1 MVTEKMPK
9 MRCDLC
15 DFGCSKL
22 SNWNAHLLTSKH
34 QFVTNCDKT
43 VTQNNSSTYMCSN
56 CNKVYNSRNGL
67 WSHSKKCKQSKNDDT
82 DIVEQLLKQNNEFK
96 TIILEQNKMFVGQSI
111 ELQKQ
116 TSEIQKQN
124 QDMHKQILEVCKNGI
139 IANNTVNSHNKTFN
153 LQVFLNEDCK
163 DAMNVS
169 DFMNSLNLQVSDL
182 ECVGQLGFVEGISNI
197 IIKRLN
203 AMDITKRPVHC
214 TDSKRETI
222 YIKEDGVW
230 TKDDDDNMKIRK
242 LVRGVS
248 SRNCKNAGA
257 YKAMYPE
264 WKDPESKHSYIY
276 DKIVLEAFG
285 GTNNGKD
292 EENENKII
300 RKILK
305 HLTIDKSAFIQ

>member
-1 MVTEKMPK
+1 MNPNI
-9 MRCDLC
+9 
-15 DFGCSKL
+15 F
-22 SNWNAHLLTSKH
+22 TSKKH
-34 QFVTNCDKT
+34 PEFYCEVCNFDCCKKGDFNRHIMTLKHKRLINPNNITSTTDNNEYTCTCGKT
-43 VTQNNSSTYMCSN
+43 YKHMSSLCAHKKSCSPNNNVDSSLLMQL
-56 CNKVYNSRNGL
+56 V
-67 WSHSKKCKQSKNDDT
+67 KQNDDFKN
-82 DIVEQLLKQNNEFK
+82 LL
-96 TIILEQNKMFVGQSI
+96 IEQNKVII
-111 ELQKQ
+111 EQNNKVFE
-116 TSEIQKQN
+116 TQN
-124 QDMHKQILEVCKNGI
+124 QMIEVCKNGI
-139 IANNTVNSHNKTFN
+139 TNNSINNVNSNNKTFN

-248 SRNCKNAGA
+248 FRNCRNAGA

-305 HLTIDKSAFIQ
+305 HLTIDKAAFIQ

>member
-1 MVTEKMPK
+1 MDLKEK
-9 MRCDLC
+9 
-15 DFGCSKL
+15 
-22 SNWNAHLLTSKH
+22 LL
-34 QFVTNCDKT
+34 
-43 VTQNNSSTYMCSN
+43 
-56 CNKVYNSRNGL
+56 
-67 WSHSKKCKQSKNDDT
+67 
-82 DIVEQLLKQNNEFK
+82 
-96 TIILEQNKMFVGQSI
+96 
-111 ELQKQ
+111 
-116 TSEIQKQN
+116 
-124 QDMHKQILEVCKNGI
+124 QDMQKQILEVCKNGI
-139 IANNTVNSHNKTFN
+139 VNNSVTQVNSHNKTFN

-214 TDSKRETI
+214 TDQKREIVYT
-222 YIKEDGVW
+222 KEDGVW

-248 SRNCKNAGA
+248 SRNCRNAGA

-264 WKDPESKHSYIY
+264 CKDPESKHSYIY
-276 DKIVLEAFG
+276 DKIVLEVFG

-305 HLTIDKSAFIQ
+305 HLTIDKAAFS

>member
-1 MVTEKMPK
+1 MQNMQSEFVCEICDYKCSRKFCLKQHQQTAKHINATNAISKYACNNCEKYFNHHSSLH
-9 MRCDLC
+9 R
-15 DFGCSKL
+15 
-22 SNWNAHLLTSKH
+22 H
-34 QFVTNCDKT
+34 QKT
-43 VTQNNSSTYMCSN
+43 
-56 CNKVYNSRNGL
+56 CNPVPNIEGGVV
-67 WSHSKKCKQSKNDDT
+67 
-82 DIVEQLLKQNNEFK
+82 IELLKQNQDFK
-96 TIILEQNKMFVGQSI
+96 MLIIEQNNKLEQHNTKMLGLLESNNSI
-111 ELQKQ
+111 
-116 TSEIQKQN
+116 T
-124 QDMHKQILEVCKNGI
+124 
-139 IANNTVNSHNKTFN
+139 NNTTNNSITQVNSNNKTFN

-248 SRNCKNAGA
+248 FRNCRNAGA

-264 WKDPESKHSYIY
+264 CRDPESKHSYIY

-285 GTNNGKD
+285 GSNKGKD
-292 EENENKII
+292 DENENKII

-305 HLTIDKSAFIQ
+305 HLTIDKSAFI

>member
-1 MVTEKMPK
+1 MEEEKLKKRDPRFVCISCNFKCYMKCDWERHILRPK
-9 MRCDLC
+9 HVNNVFLE
-15 DFGCSKL
+15 
-22 SNWNAHLLTSKH
+22 TSKEEK
-34 QFVTNCDKT
+34 TNKT
-43 VTQNNSSTYMCSN
+43 YTCECGRIFSTSS
-56 CNKVYNSRNGL
+56 GL
-67 WSHSKKCKQSKNDDT
+67 WKHEQKCGLDET
-82 DIVEQLLKQNNEFK
+82 DNLLNSNLIIQL
-96 TIILEQNKMFVGQSI
+96 I
-111 ELQKQ
+111 
-116 TSEIQKQN
+116 KQN
-124 QDMHKQILEVCKNGI
+124 QDFKELLIEQNTKIVDTLSVAI
-139 IANNTVNSHNKTFN
+139 SDAIVNNNNITNISQVNSNNKTFN

-248 SRNCKNAGA
+248 SRNCKNATA

-300 RKILK
+300 RNILK
-305 HLTIDKSAFIQ
+305 HLTINKAAFS

>member
-1 MVTEKMPK
+1 MMGKNSHKLAEKFHCES
-9 MRCDLC
+9 CDYS
-15 DFGCSKL
+15 CSKK
-22 SNWNAHLLTSKH
+22 SDYNKHILTRKH
-34 QFVTNCDKT
+34 QISTNLQQPSTEIVANKYVCKCGKSYKERTGLWYHSKNCDD
-43 VTQNNSSTYMCSN
+43 QNPVQMNFDA
-56 CNKVYNSRNGL
+56 KLLVGL
-67 WSHSKKCKQSKNDDT
+67 
-82 DIVEQLLKQNNEFK
+82 F
-96 TIILEQNKMFVGQSI
+96 
-111 ELQKQ
+111 
-116 TSEIQKQN
+116 KQN
-124 QDMHKQILEVCKNGI
+124 QEFKDIIIEQNTKLAEQNTILYEQNNKIINVIEKN
-139 IANNTVNSHNKTFN
+139 NNNITNISQVNSNNKTFN

-248 SRNCKNAGA
+248 SRNCRNATA

-292 EENENKII
+292 DENENKII
-300 RKILK
+300 RNILK
-305 HLTIDKSAFIQ
+305 HLTINKAAFS

>member
-1 MVTEKMPK
+1 MSQKSQTKFLCEKCDYTTSRKNDYDKHILTPK
-9 MRCDLC
+9 HKNVDLC
-15 DFGCSKL
+15 LPVNNTKSRL
-22 SNWNAHLLTSKH
+22 
-34 QFVTNCDKT
+34 CDCGKT
-43 VTQNNSSTYMCSN
+43 FS
-56 CNKVYNSRNGL
+56 
-67 WSHSKKCKQSKNDDT
+67 CKQSLYVHRKVCKDKDDNIGQNL
-82 DIVEQLLKQNNEFK
+82 IVEL
-96 TIILEQNKMFVGQSI
+96 I
-111 ELQKQ
+111 
-116 TSEIQKQN
+116 KQN
-124 QDMHKQILEVCKNGI
+124 QDFKDLLIEQNTKMFDTFSEAIKN
-139 IANNTVNSHNKTFN
+139 NNITNNNNSITQVNSNNKTFN

-248 SRNCKNAGA
+248 FRNCRNAGA

-264 WKDPESKHSYIY
+264 CRDPESKHSYIY

-305 HLTIDKSAFIQ
+305 HLTIDKSLF

>member
-1 MVTEKMPK
+1 
-9 MRCDLC
+9 
-15 DFGCSKL
+15 
-22 SNWNAHLLTSKH
+22 
-34 QFVTNCDKT
+34 
-43 VTQNNSSTYMCSN
+43 
-56 CNKVYNSRNGL
+56 
-67 WSHSKKCKQSKNDDT
+67 
-82 DIVEQLLKQNNEFK
+82 
-96 TIILEQNKMFVGQSI
+96 
-111 ELQKQ
+111 
-116 TSEIQKQN
+116 
-124 QDMHKQILEVCKNGI
+124 
-139 IANNTVNSHNKTFN
+139 
-153 LQVFLNEDCK
+153 
-163 DAMNVS
+163 
-169 DFMNSLNLQVSDL
+169 MNSLNLQVSDL

-214 TDSKRETI
+214 TDPKRETI

-264 WKDPESKHSYIY
+264 CKDPESKHSYIY

-292 EENENKII
+292 DENENKII

>member
-1 MVTEKMPK
+1 MATEKSEKSEKLFVCEP
-9 MRCDLC
+9 C
-15 DFGCSKL
+15 DFKCS
-22 SNWNAHLLTSKH
+22 SNCDWARHIMRPKH
-34 QFVTNCDKT
+34 TNKVNGNTLATKTAKTHVCDCGKSYSDRTGLWKHKQKCNDVTNIHSLANLVIEVVKS
-43 VTQNNSSTYMCSN
+43 NN
-56 CNKVYNSRNGL
+56 
-67 WSHSKKCKQSKNDDT
+67 
-82 DIVEQLLKQNNEFK
+82 
-96 TIILEQNKMFVGQSI
+96 

-116 TSEIQKQN
+116 NQEFKDLLVVQN
-124 QDMHKQILEVCKNGI
+124 KSI
-139 IANNTVNSHNKTFN
+139 IETIKHGSITNNNNISTVNSNNKTFN

-248 SRNCKNAGA
+248 SRNCKNATA

>member
-1 MVTEKMPK
+1 MEIPEIPK
-9 MRCDLC
+9 NPIKFYCELC
-15 DFGCSKL
+15 DYTTSNKKDFAKHESTAKHKNSANGNKL
-22 SNWNAHLLTSKH
+22 EISEIP
-34 QFVTNCDKT
+34 KT
-43 VTQNNSSTYMCSN
+43 PTYTCN
-56 CNKVYNSRNGL
+56 CNKIFATNSGL
-67 WSHSKKCKQSKNDDT
+67 WKHKQLCHTKNSM
-82 DIVEQLLKQNNEFK
+82 NNENITSLTK
-96 TIILEQNKMFVGQSI
+96 LVLEVVKSNN

-116 TSEIQKQN
+116 NHEFQKQLI
-124 QDMHKQILEVCKNGI
+124 DVCKTNI
-139 IANNTVNSHNKTFN
+139 TNNSNTVNSHNKTFN

-248 SRNCKNAGA
+248 SRNCKNATA

-305 HLTIDKSAFIQ
+305 HLTIDKTKFS